1 MYIQWGGGEHK
12 IKAEQYEGIHSNCIH
27 TRKLERFNHACQK
40 CTSQWS
46 EDTFLYVRNV
56 PFRLPWKHADN
67 CACHHRRPLTGMCKQ
82 ISNVGGKSKADFVTL
97 QNVYKSLLFYTDGK
111 RRKLD
116 FPPLVGWRTS
126 SLSLYVDLEHQ
137 SVPHEVTSLEPNPSN
152 YQAKLCESRF
162 RTKEMEEKGI
172 ILANSA
178 IRFRRPAS
186 PLFLH
191 TIFHL
196 SHPPPLS
203 SPPPTIPNLTPN
215 SHGALN
221 TWSDILAPL
230 LFTLPPSQFPH
241 TPPF

>member
-126 SLSLYVDLEHQ
+126 SLSIRWFRT
-137 SVPHEVTSLEPNPSN
+137 SVCAPWGNIIGTEPFKLSSKTLWEQVSYKGNGRKGN
-152 YQAKLCESRF
+152 YISKLCHSF
-162 RTKEMEEKGI
+162 QKTSI
-172 ILANSA
+172 PSLPSYYI
-178 IRFRRPAS
+178 
-186 PLFLH
+186 
-191 TIFHL
+191 
-196 SHPPPLS
+196 PPV
-203 SPPPTIPNLTPN
+203 PPPTSIFTPTN
-215 SHGALN
+215 Y
-221 TWSDILAPL
+221 P
-230 LFTLPPSQFPH
+230 
-241 TPPF
+241 